1 MMINREVNVFIFVV
15 FIVLIDSMFY
25 QMDILTDKY
34 F

>member
-25 QMDILTDKY
+25 QMDILIDKY

>member
-1 MMINREVNVFIFVV
+1 MMVNREVNVFIFVV